1 MQLVFAHTSVARIE
15 YVTDQRN
22 AAACRLLER
31 LRSDGSEAEALPPGS
46 RGPGPFQAVYSQ
58 AAATRCGASSCG

>member
-1 MQLVFAHTSVARIE
+1 MQLVFAHTPVARIE
-15 YVTDQRN
+15 CVTEQRN

-31 LRSDGSEAEALPPGS
+31 LRSGGSEALPPGL